1 MRALLTATAIL
12 LVAVPAVA
20 QPKVDGGA
28 TRWTFDVVTMRH
40 IPGRATVKRT
50 PYGMF
55 TSRDECEIARAK
67 KVAELDQYNYRQPYL
82 VPSQDSRTTTTG
94 AAAGAASITLNPPTS
109 TVNAVGAAT
118 GMSSTIIERP
128 SGTVEHMNVNDCRV
142 S

>member
-1 MRALLTATAIL
+1 
-12 LVAVPAVA
+12 
-20 QPKVDGGA
+20 
-28 TRWTFDVVTMRH
+28 MRH